1 MTMARKCSLCRKT
14 GHNSRN
20 CPNKNAP
27 VTKAPAKRKA
37 SKVGGKYPDYFYNN
51 APAWVDSLEKVGLKI
66 TTTGTGANAKFCG
79 NCKHLVAGRGVAT
92 GEPYCK
98 LNEAAVRAQWVC
110 NKWAKGTVGD
120 IKEPKLGLDV

>member
-1 MTMARKCSLCRKT
+1 MARKCSLCRKT

-27 VTKAPAKRKA
+27 VTK
-37 SKVGGKYPDYFYNN
+37 
-51 APAWVDSLEKVGLKI
+51 
-66 TTTGTGANAKFCG
+66 ANAKFCG